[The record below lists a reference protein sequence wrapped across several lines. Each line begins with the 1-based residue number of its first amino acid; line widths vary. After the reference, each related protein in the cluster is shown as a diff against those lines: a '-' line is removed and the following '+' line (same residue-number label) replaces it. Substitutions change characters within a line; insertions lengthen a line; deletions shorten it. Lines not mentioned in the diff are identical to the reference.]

1 MDYYSAIGEK
11 IRLKRLILGLT
22 QARLAEYAGIST
34 AFMGHIERGTRV
46 MSIETLCA
54 LCRVLELS
62 ADDLIGL

>member
-1 MDYYSAIGEK
+1 MDYSAIGEK

-22 QARLAEYAGIST
+22 QARLAECAGIST

-54 LCRVLELS
+54 LCKALELS
-62 ADDLIGL
+62 ANDLMGL